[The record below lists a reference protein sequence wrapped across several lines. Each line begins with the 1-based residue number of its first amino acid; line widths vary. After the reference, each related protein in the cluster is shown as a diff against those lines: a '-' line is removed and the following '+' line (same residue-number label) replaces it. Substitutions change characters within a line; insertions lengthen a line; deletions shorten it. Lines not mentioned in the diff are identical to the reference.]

1 MLSRGTA
8 AETATAALLPSGTRN
23 GLHSPVRRYPWDQAY
38 PALRRLMAG
47 SPMRATLTSLEY
59 SNLLTGG
66 PALATLGCLLQG
78 LPAGARTRPRRE
90 TASSVIVVA
99 RGTGT
104 LTCDGQTFALLPDDV
119 AAIPAWTWHQLIA
132 SDRELVLFRVTDRP
146 IHDAF
151 GLFQAEE
158 EA

>member
-23 GLHSPVRRYPWDQAY
+23 GMHSPVRRYPWDQAY

-78 LPAGARTRPRRE
+78 LPPAPGPSRAGKPQAR
-90 TASSVIVVA
+90 SSWW
-99 RGTGT
+99 
-104 LTCDGQTFALLPDDV
+104 P
-119 AAIPAWTWHQLIA
+119 
-132 SDRELVLFRVTDRP
+132 
-146 IHDAF
+146 
-151 GLFQAEE
+151 
-158 EA
+158 